1 MKFYKKWFLS
11 FIHEINKFFLFNK
24 NNKSTKH
31 FSLESQVEQEISEL
45 TLEQAT
51 LTLEQ
56 PALTLE
62 QALESK
68 GLYKREILTRF
79 YNTELWSHSM

>member
-1 MKFYKKWFLS
+1 M
-11 FIHEINKFFLFNK
+11 
-24 NNKSTKH
+24 
-31 FSLESQVEQEISEL
+31 EQEISEL

-68 GLYKREILTRF
+68 GLYKRKILTRF
-79 YNTELWSHSM
+79 YKTELWSHSM

>member
-1 MKFYKKWFLS
+1 M
-11 FIHEINKFFLFNK
+11 
-24 NNKSTKH
+24 
-31 FSLESQVEQEISEL
+31 EQEISEL